1 MAGGSAAGSAAGSA
15 GSVLTPD
22 ERRTV
27 LDRRLDESLGSFDK
41 TLAGEQARNA
51 AERDSR
57 AATGAGSAS
66 GDDTA
71 GGELGDGTLA
81 SAGGRQ
87 GDLRSENAERDASTA
102 ARSGQGES
110 GQGESGSGGNGRDR
124 GTVSG
129 AGSGG
134 PDRGRPSGE
143 DDDIVA
149 RRLRRAAEQETDP
162 ELKEKLWKE
171 YEDYK
176 RNARG

>member
-22 ERRTV
+22 ERRAV

-57 AATGAGSAS
+57 AATGTGSA
-66 GDDTA
+66 GDDDTA
-71 GGELGDGTLA
+71 GSELGDGTLA

-87 GDLRSENAERDASTA
+87 GDLRSENAGRDASTA
-102 ARSGQGES
+102 AQGGQGES
-110 GQGESGSGGNGRDR
+110 GQGESGGGSGRDR

-134 PDRGRPSGE
+134 PDRSRPSGE

>member
-1 MAGGSAAGSAAGSA
+1 MAGGTASGSGAAGSA

-22 ERRTV
+22 ERRAV

-66 GDDTA
+66 GDDTV
-71 GGELGDGTLA
+71 GGGLGDGTLA

-87 GDLRSENAERDASTA
+87 GDLRSENAERDARTA
-102 ARSGQGES
+102 AQGGGQGES
-110 GQGESGSGGNGRDR
+110 GGGNGQDR

-134 PDRGRPSGE
+134 PDRSRPSGE

-176 RNARG
+176 RNARK